1 LKEVFEDDLLPE
13 FLGGEVADGG
23 EGERV
28 DDDDV
33 CDFLILTPAIFTLA
47 ISKGRK
53 RFGRLMEEEDERE
66 LLKMKSNGVALVY
79 GERLRVISRSDN
91 EKVYRE

>member
-1 LKEVFEDDLLPE
+1 
-13 FLGGEVADGG
+13 
-23 EGERV
+23 
-28 DDDDV
+28 
-33 CDFLILTPAIFTLA
+33 
-47 ISKGRK
+47 
-53 RFGRLMEEEDERE
+53 MEEEDERE